1 MTETPSRA
9 GVIIAG
15 GFSTRFQDG
24 DKAVADLDGTPL
36 IGHVADRL
44 EDVTDELVVNC
55 RAEQVDALQDALE
68 TRSRTIQVAVDR
80 TPDRGPLAGIATG
93 LEAASAPVAAV
104 VACDMPFVETALL
117 EALFERLEGDGDRE
131 TDEHEVRTAA
141 VVPKHPDGWFQTT
154 QAVYRTEPMAN
165 ACRTA
170 LEADEGKILAA
181 LDRIEW
187 TVLEPADW
195 KRHATLGSFDS
206 IDTRADLEAA
216 RARF

>member
-1 MTETPSRA
+1 MPETSSRA

-55 RAEQVDALQDALE
+55 RAEQVDVLRGAVE
-68 TRSRTIQVAVDR
+68 SESRTIQVAVDQ

-104 VACDMPFVETALL
+104 VACDMPFVEPALF
-117 EALFERLEGDGDRE
+117 EALFERLEGGDARDS
-131 TDEHEVRTAA
+131 DERTAA

-154 QAVYRTEPMAN
+154 HAVYRAEPMAD
-165 ACRTA
+165 ACRAA

-181 LDRIEW
+181 LDRLEW
-187 TVLEPADW
+187 TVFEPADW
-195 KRHATLGSFDS
+195 KRYATLDSFDS

>member
-1 MTETPSRA
+1 MTETSSRA

-15 GFSTRFQDG
+15 GFSTRFQGG

-44 EDVTDELVVNC
+44 EGVTDELVVNC
-55 RAEQVDALQDALE
+55 RDEQVDALQDALE
-68 TRSRTIQVAVDR
+68 SESRMIQVAVDR

-93 LEAASAPVAAV
+93 LEAASAPIAAV
-104 VACDMPFVETALL
+104 VACDMPFVEPALF
-117 EALFERLEGDGDRE
+117 EALFERLESGSTPE
-131 TDEHEVRTAA
+131 SDERTAA

-154 QAVYRTEPMAN
+154 HAVYRVEPMAD
-165 ACRTA
+165 ACRAA

-181 LDRIEW
+181 LDRLEW
-187 TVLEPADW
+187 TVFEPADW
-195 KRHATLGSFDS
+195 KRYATIDSFDS

-216 RARF
+216 RARL